1 MMNKYDLAVF
11 DLDGTLLDT
20 HFGIL
25 PALKYTIEKMGYE
38 MLDDTTLK
46 TFLGPPVQ
54 DSFAKHYALEG
65 EVLQEIAT
73 IFRDYYSTVTLL
85 QAEMYDGIEELFETL
100 VKMGIKVAVA
110 TYKREDYALKIL
122 RHFGFDKYTD
132 IMYGGDHE
140 NKLKKKDII
149 QKCIDTAGVSD
160 LSKVVM
166 IGDSTSDS
174 NGAEA
179 LGVDFVGVTYGFGFK
194 TLDDIKRVRSV
205 GCVETASEIIK
216 FFN

>member
-1 MMNKYDLAVF
+1 MNRYDLAIF

-20 HFGIL
+20 NLGIL
-25 PALKYTIEKMGYE
+25 PALKYTINKMGYE

-54 DSFAKHYALEG
+54 DSFRKHSGLEG
-65 EVLQEIAT
+65 DVLQEIAT

-100 VKMGIKVAVA
+100 GAKGIKVAVA
-110 TYKREDYALKIL
+110 TYKREDYALKLL
-122 RHFGFDKYTD
+122 RHFGFDRYTD

-149 QKCIDTAGVSD
+149 QKCIDTAGITD
-160 LSKVVM
+160 LSRVVM
-166 IGDSTSDS
+166 IGDSTGDS

-179 LGVDFVGVTYGFGFK
+179 LGVDFIGVTYGFGFK
-194 TLDDIKRVRSV
+194 TLDDIRKVRSV
-205 GCVETASEIIK
+205 GGAETATELMK

>member
-1 MMNKYDLAVF
+1 MNKYDLAIF

-20 HFGIL
+20 NLGIL
-25 PALKYTIEKMGYE
+25 PALKYTIDKMGYE

-54 DSFAKHYALEG
+54 DSFAKHYSLEG

-73 IFRDYYSTVTLL
+73 IFRNYYSTVTLL
-85 QAEMYDGIEELFETL
+85 QAEMYDGIEQLFEEL
-100 VKMGIKVAVA
+100 CKRGIKVAVA
-110 TYKREDYALKIL
+110 TYKREDYALKL
-122 RHFGFDKYTD
+122 LKHFGFDRYTD

-149 QKCIDTAGVSD
+149 KKCIDTAGITD
-160 LSKVVM
+160 LSRVVM
-166 IGDSTSDS
+166 IGDSTGDS

-179 LGVDFVGVTYGFGFK
+179 IGVDFIGVTYGFGFK
-194 TLDDIKRVRSV
+194 TLDDIKKVRSV
-205 GCVETASEIIK
+205 GGARTASELIK
-216 FFN
+216 FFD